1 MLYIC
6 EYYKKGA
13 IKESVQYDSDDFV
26 LGKSETTFRESPYAL
41 PTKEESWTYE
51 KASGEN

>member
-1 MLYIC
+1 MD

-26 LGKSETTFRESPYAL
+26 LGKSETILRESPYAQ
-41 PTKEESWTYE
+41 PKCE
-51 KASGEN
+51 